1 MAVLL
6 VSKLDYTSSRQQRM
20 AVLLVSDSNFF
31 YRSSDGR
38 SVFDLV
44 GDSTTDVAYY
54 GIWERKLCKVD
65 RNLEDM
71 FRFIRSLGVHDAMV
85 ILCLGQHDVFDAKHV
100 RLARAVSKIVLL
112 VEKYQHKLV
121 VVELFDHSDFSASK
135 EGYAAGVST
144 LNLLWKHE
152 ALTDVAI
159 EVLSTSFI
167 GDHHFIPDLMHLNS
181 EGMAIL
187 ASVLQTKI
195 NAFCLPKRC
204 LS

>member
-1 MAVLL
+1 MAV
-6 VSKLDYTSSRQQRM
+6 V
-20 AVLLVSDSNFF
+20 LVSDSNFF
-31 YRSSDGR
+31 YRSSHGR

-44 GDSTTDVAYY
+44 GDGTTDVAYY

-71 FRFIRSLGVHDAMV
+71 FRFIRSLGAHDAMV
-85 ILCLGQHDVFDAKHV
+85 ILCLGQHDVIDAKPV

-121 VVELFDHSDFSASK
+121 VVELFDHSHFSASK
-135 EGYAAGVST
+135 EGYATGVST

-167 GDHHFIPDLMHLNS
+167 RDHLFIQDLMHLNS

-187 ASVLQTKI
+187 ASVLKTKI

>member
-1 MAVLL
+1 M
-6 VSKLDYTSSRQQRM
+6 
-20 AVLLVSDSNFF
+20 
-31 YRSSDGR
+31 
-38 SVFDLV
+38 FDLV
-44 GDSTTDVAYY
+44 GDGTTDVAYN

-71 FRFIRSLGVHDAMV
+71 FRFLRSLGAHDAMV
-85 ILCLGQHDVFDAKHV
+85 ILCLGQHDVIDAKPV

-121 VVELFDHSDFSASK
+121 VVELFDHSHYSASK
-135 EGYAAGVST
+135 EGYATGVST

-152 ALTDVAI
+152 AFADVAI

-167 GDHHFIPDLMHLNS
+167 RDHHFIQDLMHLNS

-187 ASVLQTKI
+187 ASVLTNKI
-195 NAFCLPKRC
+195 NAFCLPRRC